1 MSICTSVP
9 RVCSETMLSHLLCH
23 VKVHFD
29 KNPNNHCQLYFLT
42 KGRFVISPAKN
53 FSEID
58 IATGDLLS
66 YGCAI
71 KIDIHNSLLFN

>member
-1 MSICTSVP
+1 MSIFTSVP
-9 RVCSETMLSHLLCH
+9 RVCSETMPSHSFCH

-53 FSEID
+53 FSVKLISPREICKVMVD
-58 IATGDLLS
+58 QGRYAPFTFI
-66 YGCAI
+66 
-71 KIDIHNSLLFN
+71 